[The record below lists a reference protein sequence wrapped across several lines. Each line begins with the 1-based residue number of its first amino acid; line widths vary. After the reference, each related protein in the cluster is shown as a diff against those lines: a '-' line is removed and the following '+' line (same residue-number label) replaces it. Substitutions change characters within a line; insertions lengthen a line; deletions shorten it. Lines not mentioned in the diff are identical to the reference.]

1 MYRKSP
7 KWPWIIRSK
16 VTPYGLSSLLS
27 PKFPTIHSTAS
38 RVRVTGHFQTSAPNH
53 HKRTLNTKWSKVPN
67 IEITTT
73 PRAPNFT
80 YFISTASRFQV
91 TVHIETNALNDPKMA
106 WNTKGQRYSI
116 YITPTPDSKFSL
128 SFTPWTTLFELHT
141 ILRQVHHMN
150 PKWPKH

>member
-91 TVHIETNALNDPKMA
+91 TVHIETNTLNDPKMA
-106 WNTKGQRYSI
+106 WNTKGSTVLYIYYPYSRVQI
-116 YITPTPDSKFSL
+116 
-128 SFTPWTTLFELHT
+128 FTQFHSMDNPFRVTYHFET
-141 ILRQVHHMN
+141 SAPYEPQMT
-150 PKWPKH
+150 